1 MSIPVMGQR
10 VSVSQLK
17 DIVWLRTSPYIKG
30 TATKMKFTD
39 TELQMTE
46 ISDYSEETYIFN
58 YPYYMS
64 DVRTYDFDSTMVG
77 KNTKGSFILML
88 VKGDVH
94 TVRMLGISK
103 DTLVV
108 EFEVRK
114 DFIGGNT
121 IMKFKREE

>member
-1 MSIPVMGQR
+1 MGQR

-17 DIVWLRTSPYIKG
+17 DIVWIRTSPYIKG
-30 TATKMKFTD
+30 IATKMKFTD
-39 TELQMTE
+39 TELQVMETL
-46 ISDYSEETYIFN
+46 DYSGKTYVFN

-77 KNTKGSFILML
+77 KNTKGSFVLRL
-88 VKGDVH
+88 SKGKVH
-94 TVRMLGISK
+94 IVRILGISK